1 MSAYGN
7 DIAHD
12 LLGDSMIDLTHGK
25 GSKIWGAE
33 PESSYVIIW
42 APQGF
47 RHEAM
52 LKWNRLFDNALW
64 SE

>member
-25 GSKIWGAE
+25 GSKIRGAE
-33 PESSYVIIW
+33 PQFCNLLDTSRFRSRSNVEVESPV
-42 APQGF
+42 
-47 RHEAM
+47 
-52 LKWNRLFDNALW
+52 
-64 SE
+64 

>member
-7 DIAHD
+7 DIALD
-12 LLGDSMIDLTHGK
+12 LLGDSKIDLTHGK

-33 PESSYVIIW
+33 PESDYVIIRT
-42 APQGF
+42 PQGF

-52 LKWNRLFDNALW
+52 LK
-64 SE
+64 